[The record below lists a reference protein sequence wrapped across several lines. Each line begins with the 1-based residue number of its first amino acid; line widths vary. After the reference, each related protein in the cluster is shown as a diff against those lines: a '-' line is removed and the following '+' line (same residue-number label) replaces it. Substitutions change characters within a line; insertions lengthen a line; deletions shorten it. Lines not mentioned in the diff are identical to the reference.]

1 MHMLDKVRAVLQVLM
16 LIAFEMLHADAD
28 ADSDSDSDSEP
39 ILEPTK
45 DSDCESDSNDE
56 VKSKRD

>member
-16 LIAFEMLHADAD
+16 LIAFEMLHAD
-28 ADSDSDSDSEP
+28 SDSDSDSEP

-45 DSDCESDSNDE
+45 DSDCESDSDDE